1 MHLLLGPLP
10 RRGVPGVTVIGM
22 GNPDM
27 GDDGIGVRVA
37 ELVREEA
44 RRGAWRNAPQVV
56 SAGTD
61 AVLAGACCAEDTDV
75 LLVDAVNMEAEAG
88 EWRVFPARE
97 ALPCPAG
104 RARLHPYP
112 AALRGDRDGARPGV
126 CRPASHPGRPGG
138 RRAPGAVPLAPRGAL
153 CAGYSH
159 EDQGGG

>member
-1 MHLLLGPLP
+1 M
-10 RRGVPGVTVIGM
+10 TVIGM

-27 GDDGIGVRVA
+27 GDDGIGVCVA

-44 RRGAWRNAPQVV
+44 LRGAWRNTPQVV

-75 LLVDAVNMEAEAG
+75 LLVDAVNMQAEPG
-88 EWRVFPARE
+88 EWRMFPARE
-97 ALPCPAG
+97 ALPCPAIG
-104 RARLHPYP
+104 AGLHAHP
-112 AALRGDRDGARPGV
+112 AALRGDRDGARPRV
-126 CRPASHPGRPGG
+126 RRPASHPGRPGG
-138 RRAPGAVPLAPRGAL
+138 RSAPGTVPLAPRGAL